1 MNRGQTIRRL
11 AAAAI
16 AIAALW
22 AQTSLVGQQ
31 TAAVPQATAAKAK
44 PASSPAPA
52 AAAAPVAAD
61 NGRFVVLLDA
71 AHGGD
76 DAGAHLANSAAEKT
90 VTLALSVRLRSLLAA
105 RGVTVVTTRED
116 NSTLDADARA
126 LKANRA
132 AAAACL
138 SLHAT
143 ESGEGVHLFVS
154 SLAPAAPANFA
165 AWKTAQAAWVARS
178 LILAS
183 MVNSTLEKSAQ
194 GDTPAE
200 AVAIPTLL
208 ARTSLPGLDSMSCP
222 ALAIELA
229 PLRSADGKVS
239 VEVTDASYES
249 RVVDAL
255 AAAVLSWRGEW
266 QTKGRQP

>member
-1 MNRGQTIRRL
+1 MNTGQTIRRL

-16 AIAALW
+16 AIAALRVP
-22 AQTSLVGQQ
+22 ASAVGQQ
-31 TAAVPQATAAKAK
+31 TAAAPQAAAAKAK
-44 PASSPAPA
+44 PAGSPAPVGA
-52 AAAAPVAAD
+52 ES
-61 NGRFVVLLDA
+61 GRFVVLLDA

-132 AAAACL
+132 APAACL

-154 SLAPAAPANFA
+154 SLAPAAAANFA
-165 AWKTAQAAWVARS
+165 AWKTAQAAWVTRS
-178 LILAS
+178 LSLAS
-183 MVNSTLEKSAQ
+183 TVNSTLERSAQ

-200 AVAIPTLL
+200 AVAIPVLL

-222 ALAIELA
+222 ALGIELA

-255 AAAVLSWRGEW
+255 AAAVLSWRGDW
-266 QTKGRQP
+266 QTKGHQP